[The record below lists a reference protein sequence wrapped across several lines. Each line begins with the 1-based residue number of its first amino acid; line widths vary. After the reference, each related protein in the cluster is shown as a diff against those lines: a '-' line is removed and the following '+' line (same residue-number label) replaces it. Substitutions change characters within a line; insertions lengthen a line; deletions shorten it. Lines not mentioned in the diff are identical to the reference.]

1 MRVTYLEILLIK
13 NIYLWFLNVKNKNF
27 KKSIKL
33 KRKQKLGKTEIKS
46 REP

>member
-1 MRVTYLEILLIK
+1 MLKIK
-13 NIYLWFLNVKNKNF
+13 IS

-46 REP
+46 REII